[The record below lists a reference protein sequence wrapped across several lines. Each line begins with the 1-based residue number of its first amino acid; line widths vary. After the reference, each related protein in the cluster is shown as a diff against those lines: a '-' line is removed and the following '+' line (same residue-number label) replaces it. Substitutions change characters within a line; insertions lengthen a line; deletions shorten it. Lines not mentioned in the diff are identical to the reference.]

1 MQHHPSTSK
10 SALMHASLAFLS
22 PEIQTMDSIIRTS
35 PILMPILPTEILL
48 LVRES
53 LFPLIMT
60 QLVQKSTAALEAYEH
75 SLRNLL
81 CPDCIVY
88 NLDIYGPNIWH
99 WEQFHGPCA
108 CLQVE
113 SLPSSIRSSPQLP
126 STSTP
131 NPKQFKDAQHWL
143 EEHLSRDATVKLL
156 IKSHELHPTQSLATS
171 TISPGAGETTI
182 WDVISFVL
190 QEYGCEFVRVE
201 PEEPASKF
209 IRHADRTHFRVCDV
223 VQIVPVNKISAE
235 SRIAQGRSWH
245 AVQELCLDSIE
256 PFGAHSRDPS
266 SFKRLLWYPN
276 SRTVQ
281 GQDHVQVIFG
291 VVASMVA
298 GCLFLPITC
307 TTIAISIFYFY
318 SRPRSCKIF

>member
-1 MQHHPSTSK
+1 
-10 SALMHASLAFLS
+10 MHASLAFLS

-35 PILMPILPTEILL
+35 PILISTWHTPALPTEILL
-48 LVRES
+48 LIRES
-53 LFPLIMT
+53 LFPLIMA

-113 SLPSSIRSSPQLP
+113 SPPPNIRASPQLP

-143 EEHLSRDATVKLL
+143 EEHLSRDPTVKLL
-156 IKSHELHPTQSLATS
+156 IKSHLATS
-171 TISPGAGETTI
+171 PISPGAYCETTI

-190 QEYGCEFVRVE
+190 QEYSCEFVRVE
-201 PEEPASKF
+201 PEERASKVA
-209 IRHADRTHFRVCDV
+209 RDADRTQFRVCDV
-223 VQIVPVNKISAE
+223 VQIIPVNKISAE
-235 SRIAQGRSWH
+235 IPDSEIPQGRSCH

-266 SFKRLLWYPN
+266 SFKRLLWCP
-276 SRTVQ
+276 TVQ
-281 GQDHVQVIFG
+281 GQDHIQVIFG

-307 TTIAISIFYFY
+307 TTVAISVFYFY